1 MPYSGNGKDVVW
13 NYTPK
18 DSDDVTL
25 VKISNGTAGK
35 PPQAGDILS
44 YGTTSTYGHTSLVTG
59 SNVDGSGN
67 GTITI
72 IEQNVSNPSNGMET
86 LKVTNWTV
94 TSWMVITGWLHGNN
108 PAPTLSSITP
118 TNIMQGS
125 TGLVLT
131 VFGTN
136 FISSSTVRWNGN
148 SLPTAFVSSTELI
161 AAVPDSYLASGG
173 TASVTVRNS
182 SPGGGT
188 SSAKTFTIN
197 NTLPVLTSL
206 SPTEA
211 LIGSSSFT
219 LTANGSNYQKT
230 SKVLWNGTA
239 LTTTYVSSTKL
250 TASVPSANLAKAGTY
265 TISVSTPNPGGGRLR
280 PTDFY
285 GQLPRANASA
295 RFRRPRPWP
304 TPIALP

>member
-1 MPYSGNGKDVVW
+1 
-13 NYTPK
+13 
-18 DSDDVTL
+18 
-25 VKISNGTAGK
+25 
-35 PPQAGDILS
+35 
-44 YGTTSTYGHTSLVTG
+44 
-59 SNVDGSGN
+59 
-67 GTITI
+67 
-72 IEQNVSNPSNGMET
+72 
-86 LKVTNWTV
+86 
-94 TSWMVITGWLHGNN
+94 MVITGWLHGNN

-118 TNIMQGS
+118 TNLMQGS

-136 FISSSTVRWNGN
+136 FIIGSTVRWNSN

-161 AAVPDSYLASGG
+161 AAVPDSYLTSGG

-197 NTLPVLTSL
+197 NNIPVLTSL
-206 SPTEA
+206 SSATA

-250 TASVPSANLAKAGTY
+250 TASVPSANLTKAGTY
-265 TISVSTPNPGGGRLR
+265 AISVSTPNPGGGASSPLTFTVNYRVPSISSIS
-280 PTDFY
+280 PTSA
-285 GQLPRANASA
+285 LANANSITLTVNGKYFA
-295 RFRRPRPWP
+295 P
-304 TPIALP
+304 TATVRWNGTDLVTAYVSSTKLTALVPTANLTLGGSIPIAVFNPAPGGGDIRPA